1 MKTGSFPYR
10 RGGGIEIETIEEL
23 HNYFSSMEVKIAR
36 TRVYMGRDK
45 IEGDFLLVIGIFGET
60 MGERGL
66 AINSYIRAWLQ
77 ITRARERE
85 KLILINEGNRGGIV
99 GEGSRRRRKCAAH
112 ANSPPLPPRSQS
124 QCPPTLRIYILTL
137 PSSSSFSFS
146 LGQSRAFCPA
156 RNVHQLFVRR
166 ARVNRRVK

>member
-10 RGGGIEIETIEEL
+10 REGIEIETIEEL

-112 ANSPPLPPRSQS
+112 ANSPPLPPPLSKPVSANPKNLHTDAALLLLFLFLSRSIQS
-124 QCPPTLRIYILTL
+124 LLSGAECPSTFC
-137 PSSSSFSFS
+137 PSSTS
-146 LGQSRAFCPA
+146 
-156 RNVHQLFVRR
+156 
-166 ARVNRRVK
+166 K